1 MTGSSGGGWANP
13 AWGEPTRP
21 PDGPDLAKPGASRQ
35 PSGYQAPG
43 YQRPG
48 QQGPG
53 GPGQQGPGG
62 PAPAGYPPPGQG
74 QAPPPYGPPG
84 YAAYGWSPDPT
95 PKPGVV
101 PLRPLGVGEVLD
113 GALTTI
119 RRHPKI
125 TIGLAALVVTIQQVI
140 SVVAQY
146 STGSISGAFGP
157 SAGLG
162 TSAVPFDT
170 LGSVVGLILSGVN
183 LVLGLIL
190 GAILTGALMVVVGK
204 SVLGQPVAIVDVW
217 QQVKPRFW
225 ALLGGSLLAG
235 LLPFAGVLVA
245 VVIGLGIGL
254 TLSAE
259 AGIVAGVI
267 LGLIMLI
274 PGAYLW
280 GVLSL
285 TTPAIT
291 LEKLGPIRGLKRSFQ
306 LARHDFWRVW
316 GIQVLAVI
324 IAQFLAGFLTVPFI
338 FLGSIA
344 LISGGVESEPSPLR
358 TLIFLVTIGIGAI
371 VAGAVT
377 EPFLSGVTGL
387 MYIDRR
393 MRGEGF
399 DISLQETAR
408 TARAQQPTAGGA
420 SPGWP

>member
-13 AWGEPTRP
+13 AWGEPTGQP
-21 PDGPDLAKPGASRQ
+21 GGGPDLSKPDAPGGPGGPGQ
-35 PSGYQAPG
+35 PAPPPGYPPPGYQAPG
-43 YQRPG
+43 Y
-48 QQGPG
+48 
-53 GPGQQGPGG
+53 
-62 PAPAGYPPPGQG
+62 PPPGYQPPGSG
-74 QAPPPYGPPG
+74 QPPPPYGPPG
-84 YAAYGWSPDPT
+84 YAAYGYPPDRT

-140 SVVAQY
+140 SVVAQF

-157 SAGLG
+157 DAGLG
-162 TSAVPFDT
+162 SSAVPLDT

-183 LVLGLIL
+183 LVLGLVL
-190 GAILTGALMVVVGK
+190 GAILTGALMVVVGQ
-204 SVLGQPVAIVDVW
+204 SVLGQPVAIADVW
-217 QQVKPRFW
+217 QQVRPRFW

-235 LLPFAGVLVA
+235 LLPFAGVPIAVGVGLGVGLTTSVAAGVA
-245 VVIGLGIGL
+245 VGI
-254 TLSAE
+254 
-259 AGIVAGVI
+259 I
-267 LGLIMLI
+267 LGVLLLV

-324 IAQFLAGFLTVPFI
+324 IAQFLAGFLTLPFI

-344 LISGGVESEPSPLR
+344 LISGGVDEEPSSVR
-358 TLIFLVTIGIGAI
+358 TLIFLIVVAVGAI

-408 TARAQQPTAGGA
+408 TAKAQQPAA
-420 SPGWP
+420 SGSPPGWP